1 MIKQTTRL
9 EFKMQSQDC
18 NLSLTTGDIIVTDSE
33 TRDCLTITGITRKT
47 IDREIRSYV
56 RCLSWS
62 HDEGKRQEAI
72 DWLTELM
79 SDAERCIASIRADM
93 EEAAK

>member
-18 NLSLTTGDIIVTDSE
+18 DLSLTTGDVIVTDSE
-33 TRDCLTITGITRKT
+33 SRDSLTITGITRKT
-47 IDREIRSYV
+47 LELEIRSYV
-56 RCLSWS
+56 RCLRWS
-62 HDEGKRQEAI
+62 HDKGKRQEAI
-72 DWLTELM
+72 DWLAELV
-79 SDAERCIASIRADM
+79 SDADRCIASIRADM